1 MGAIVAE
8 HFGEDGFPDSAAAPV
23 ALLTLGELYLKD
35 YVAQP
40 SASSHLAVATAKL
53 NQSYTSIRAPE
64 SGWVTEKSVEAGQY
78 VQAGQSLFALVPKE
92 VWVTANYKED
102 QIRRMRPGQTVEI
115 AVDELCTSREV
126 RLRSQDSDYSRPVDR
141 AARRALTV
149 YGGALQSSLA
159 VALRLSRGSLGVRWW
174 WLGTFGKPRRCL
186 PTMPRDAPAPP
197 GAGREAVAGVAPA
210 K

>member
-1 MGAIVAE
+1 MGGSASGIPRE
-8 HFGEDGFPDSAAAPV
+8 RCSAASLRCAF
-23 ALLTLGELYLKD
+23 
-35 YVAQP
+35 
-40 SASSHLAVATAKL
+40 
-53 NQSYTSIRAPE
+53 
-64 SGWVTEKSVEAGQY
+64 
-78 VQAGQSLFALVPKE
+78 VQHCF
-92 VWVTANYKED
+92 
-102 QIRRMRPGQTVEI
+102 IRRWAALGHLNADYRQR

-186 PTMPRDAPAPP
+186 PTIPRDAPAPP

-210 K
+210 